1 METHLGLKIR
11 KIREIKNLDQTFLAK
26 QLGISQSAY
35 SEIEAGHT
43 KISDAKLLQIAK
55 VLGVEP
61 NVIKNFNEAV
71 VFNSCSQSGYINT
84 QNINPIEKITELYE
98 KLLLAKDEQIAEL
111 KKELAQ
117 LKKK

>member
-35 SEIEAGHT
+35 SEMEAGRT
-43 KISDAKLLQIAK
+43 KISDAKLAHIAK
-55 VLGVEP
+55 ALGVEAQ
-61 NVIKNFNEAV
+61 VIKNFSEAV

-84 QNINPIEKITELYE
+84 NNINTAEKITELYE
-98 KLLLAKDEQIAEL
+98 KLLLAKDAQIAQL
-111 KKELAQ
+111 KKELESA
-117 LKKK
+117 KKK